1 MTTIILILFLILKL
15 KCDILEL
22 EIELVNG
29 LEDFRIQLFFPAT
42 IQNGVVSAK
51 SIQIAVSGKHT
62 FDPLIRAGLVTP
74 RSKVQQIHSFS
85 QSLDGE
91 PHR

>member
-29 LEDFRIQLFFPAT
+29 LEDSTLFPAT
-42 IQNGVVSAK
+42 IQNGFVSAK
-51 SIQIAVSGKHT
+51 LFQIADSGIAVST
-62 FDPLIRAGLVTP
+62 PLFGPACL
-74 RSKVQQIHSFS
+74 
-85 QSLDGE
+85 
-91 PHR
+91 